1 MSLEDVNRA
10 QLTTDAE
17 ALAKEEVLAK
27 WTAERNAVLWRE
39 PEGVKFF
46 EQLNRRIAAI
56 VSPGQK
62 NWMSVADTSRF
73 QEAFDLITERMLTLD
88 GFRNVM
94 EKYATY
100 VDKHS
105 RGEHSKLADGEDSAD
120 TKPLLSKWAFMINR
134 VQAILAEWRSSR
146 SARPTRNESP
156 DEHIESTAI
165 GKAIPEEFPLSDLS
179 LRIDSLKL
187 QWRATLMLRLWPLQT
202 FPDSWR
208 IKYLPV
214 IQDAGEQNSLTGP
227 EVRRRLEQVMANRK
241 FVSEDG
247 LLEVEARRG
256 LHFESERNFDLQK
269 RSRFGQLRRLE
280 ESGEFTPESGVETVL
295 QRDCYDAVTKSAE
308 VSVLATFASE
318 DIFSR
323 TAIGIRKVRNP
334 NWFRRSFC
342 KCCYKQKYHRRIW
355 LNAAVELLNMKPENG
370 PMSHADISMILNC
383 PENTSY
389 SNLNRARM
397 ALVEAGSDGD
407 LNNVLQRTAA
417 DDSKAKEDAFKQEL
431 SDSRLQASV
440 CEDLK
445 PSAG

>member
-27 WTAERNAVLWRE
+27 WTAERNAVLWHD

-73 QEAFDLITERMLTLD
+73 QEAFDLIAERMLTPD
-88 GFRNVM
+88 GFRKVM
-94 EKYATY
+94 EKYETY
-100 VDKHS
+100 VEKHS
-105 RGEHSKLADGEDSAD
+105 RGEHSNLADGEDSAD
-120 TKPLLSKWAFMINR
+120 AKPLLSKWAFMINR

-146 SARPTRNESP
+146 SDRPTRNESP
-156 DEHIESTAI
+156 DEHIDSTAI
-165 GKAIPEEFPLSDLS
+165 GKAIPEELPLSDLS

-202 FPDSWR
+202 FPGSWR
-208 IKYLPV
+208 EKYLPV
-214 IQDAGEQNSLTGP
+214 IQDAAEENRLTRP
-227 EVRRRLEQVMANRK
+227 EVRRRLEQVMAKQK

-247 LLEVEARRG
+247 LLEVETRRG
-256 LHFESERNFDLQK
+256 LHFELERHFDLQK
-269 RSRFGQLRRLE
+269 RTRFGHLQRLE
-280 ESGEFTPESGVETVL
+280 ESGEFTTASGVETVL
-295 QRDCYDAVTKSAE
+295 QRDCYEAVKKSVV
-308 VSVLATFASE
+308 VSVLAMFASE
-318 DIFSR
+318 EIFSR

-370 PMSHADISMILNC
+370 LMSHADIGRILNC
-383 PENTSY
+383 RKNTSY
-389 SNLNRARM
+389 SNLKRART
-397 ALVEAGSDGD
+397 ALLERGSDDDLGD
-407 LNNVLQRTAA
+407 GLQQAAA
-417 DDSKAKEDAFKQEL
+417 DDSKAVEDAFTQEL
-431 SDSRLQASV
+431 SDSRLHAIV

-445 PSAG
+445 PTAG